1 MARRVTLSASPA
13 PAVRHAVYGQPD
25 IDLVDVDPSAVQ
37 LSPLREGSIDIAS
50 LPEASLETMV
60 VAAPPGAIERRFVLA
75 HALRALAPGG
85 RLTAL
90 APKDKGGARIAGEL
104 EAFGCAVSERFK
116 ARQRICECE
125 RPAEPEGLDE
135 AIAQGSPRLDEALGL
150 WTQQGVF
157 SFDRIDPGSTL
168 LLSHLPA
175 LKGRGADL
183 GAGLGILSRAILAS
197 EAVTSLTLVEIDR
210 RAVEAAR
217 RNIDDQRATILWA
230 DARASG
236 LSGLDF
242 VVTNPPFH
250 AEGAEDKAL
259 GQGFVRAAA
268 AMLSRGGTLHLVANR
283 HLPYE
288 AVLRAAF
295 RSVVTVAE
303 GGGYKIFEA
312 RKG

>member
-1 MARRVTLSASPA
+1 MTLSASSA
-13 PAVRHAVYGQPD
+13 PAVRQAVYGEPD
-25 IDLVDVDPSAVQ
+25 PGLVDVDASAAQ
-37 LSPLREGSIDIAS
+37 LSPFREGSLDIAG
-50 LPEASLETMV
+50 LPDESLETIV
-60 VAAPPGAIERRFVLA
+60 VAAPPGAAERRFVLA
-75 HALRALAPGG
+75 HALRALRPSG

-90 APKDKGGARIAGEL
+90 AAKDKGGARIAGEL

-125 RPAEPEGLDE
+125 RPLELAAGLDP
-135 AIAQGSPRLDEALGL
+135 AIAQGAPRFDEALGL
-150 WTQQGVF
+150 WSQPGVF
-157 SFDRIDPGSTL
+157 SFDRIDPGSAL
-168 LLSHLPA
+168 LMSHLPT

-210 RAVEAAR
+210 RAAEAAR
-217 RNIDDQRATILWA
+217 RNVVDPRATILWA
-230 DARASG
+230 DARRSA

-250 AEGAEDKAL
+250 AEGAEDKSL
-259 GQGFVRAAA
+259 GQEFVRAAA
-268 AMLSRGGTLHLVANR
+268 AMLARGGTLHLVANR

-295 RSVVTVAE
+295 RSVETVAE